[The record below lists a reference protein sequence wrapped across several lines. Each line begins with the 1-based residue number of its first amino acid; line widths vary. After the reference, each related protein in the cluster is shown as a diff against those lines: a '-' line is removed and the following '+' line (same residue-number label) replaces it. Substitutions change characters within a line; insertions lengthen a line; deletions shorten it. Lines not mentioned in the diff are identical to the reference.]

1 MLPAQLLL
9 IMRFEFPTSF
19 CKFMQVMKLHLFDHL
34 PF

>member
-19 CKFMQVMKLHLFDHL
+19 CQIYAGHEITFI
-34 PF
+34 